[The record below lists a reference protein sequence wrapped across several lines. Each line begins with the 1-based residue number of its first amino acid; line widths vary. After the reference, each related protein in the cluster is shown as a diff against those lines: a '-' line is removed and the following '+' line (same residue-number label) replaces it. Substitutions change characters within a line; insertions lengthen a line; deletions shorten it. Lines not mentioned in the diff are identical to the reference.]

1 MHIARSI
8 IILFLI
14 LAIVFTY
21 GPLARGEVSQAWKDA
36 RPGVILLM
44 DGLYATIR
52 NFVAGTD
59 SHDGINDDAP
69 SVDFDIIITEERG
82 VLL

>member
-1 MHIARSI
+1 MYFARFLAV
-8 IILFLI
+8 LFLI
-14 LAIVFTY
+14 LAVVFIYT
-21 GPLARGEVSQAWKDA
+21 PAVRVEVNQVWQEA
-36 RPGVILLM
+36 RPGVIALM
-44 DGLYATIR
+44 DGMYATIR

-69 SVDFDIIITEERG
+69 GVDFDIIITERG